1 MVPCQLGYGC
11 QRLCGDKVICVKCG
25 DSHRSPDCPRFPY
38 EPTHVEEYTN
48 QDQLD
53 LILAAIS
60 RLEDKVDK
68 IESTIQAVIPELKP
82 TVDALTNSPIFRMM
96 TGIKR

>member
-1 MVPCQLGYGC
+1 M
-11 QRLCGDKVICVKCG
+11 
-25 DSHRSPDCPRFPY
+25 CPRFPY
-38 EPTHVEEYTN
+38 DPTPAATDEYTN

-53 LILAAIS
+53 LILTAVS

-82 TVDALTNSPIFRMM
+82 TIDALTNSPIFRMM
-96 TGIKR
+96 TGTKK

>member
-1 MVPCQLGYGC
+1 MTC
-11 QRLCGDKVICVKCG
+11 IKCG
-25 DSHRSPDCPRFPY
+25 GEHDMCPRFPGDS
-38 EPTHVEEYTN
+38 TFINEEYTN

-82 TVDALTNSPIFRMM
+82 TIDALTNSPIFRMM
-96 TGIKR
+96 TGTKK